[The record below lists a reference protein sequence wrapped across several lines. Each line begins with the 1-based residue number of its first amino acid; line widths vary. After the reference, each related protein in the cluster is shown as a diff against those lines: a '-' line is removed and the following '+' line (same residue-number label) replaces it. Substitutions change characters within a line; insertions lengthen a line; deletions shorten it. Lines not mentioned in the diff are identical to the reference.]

1 MLSVESL
8 VDCMFRVTCKRHSAK
23 VAMWRIVDF
32 SAILINGYNPEHN
45 SLAWNNRDSIK
56 SGAIEPAHFCLKK

>member
-1 MLSVESL
+1 M
-8 VDCMFRVTCKRHSAK
+8 
-23 VAMWRIVDF
+23 DF